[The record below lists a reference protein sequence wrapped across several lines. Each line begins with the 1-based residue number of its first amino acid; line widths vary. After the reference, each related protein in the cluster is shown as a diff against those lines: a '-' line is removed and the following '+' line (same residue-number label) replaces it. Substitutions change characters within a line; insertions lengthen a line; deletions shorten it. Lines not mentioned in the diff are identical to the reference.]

1 MATDITRQTQAV
13 NIINSK
19 INLIN
24 TIVSDK
30 SKASVYASALKSM
43 ASDWNLKDCSVD
55 SILDVGLSIIQAGL
69 NPNKLFG
76 QAYVVPFN
84 LKNGGKTAQLQI
96 GYKGW
101 ISLGYRNGWKF
112 KATTVYSCDE
122 FKFEFGGFEDKIIFN
137 PNYEARNDDDGGWVH
152 KNLIGV
158 LVYAKD
164 KTGDVW
170 TEFVSSK
177 KLEKLRLKSQNQNS
191 KTALSGVWLDWAEE
205 MYKAKAIKYVV
216 TKLPI
221 NDSLMEVALK
231 EDENF
236 KKEPIKEAVKEAVKE
251 DKQLDLNAIVNDTKE
266 VIENQQAIDIT
277 PIEQKDS
284 LNMYFEEDKK

>member
-30 SKASVYASALKSM
+30 AKVSVYASALKSM

-112 KATTVYSCDE
+112 KATIVYSCDE

-236 KKEPIKEAVKEAVKE
+236 KKEPIKE
-251 DKQLDLNAIVNDTKE
+251 DKKLDLNAIVNDTKE
-266 VIENQQAIDIT
+266 AIEDKQTIDIT
-277 PIEQKDS
+277 PVEQKDG
-284 LNMYFEEDKK
+284 LDMYFEEDRQ